1 MATQGER
8 RALIFLAAVALLG
21 AGSRAWRAR
30 HVHVPNEALDQ
41 QLKAVDSAGS
51 SRGFGKSRRKQP
63 AIEHPPPAAKVDF
76 DLASAAEIERLPGI
90 GPSLARRITSDRDAK
105 GAFGCLAALDSIK
118 GIGPALLGRLDS
130 VAVFSGPPRGVCA
143 TAAGARA
150 GLPERR
156 PAEGTRR

>member
-41 QLKAVDSAGS
+41 QLNAVDSATA
-51 SRGFGKSRRKQP
+51 SRGFGKSRRKRSVAEDPQ
-63 AIEHPPPAAKVDF
+63 PAAKVDF
-76 DLASAAEIERLPGI
+76 DVAPAAEIERLPGI
-90 GPSLARRITSDRDAK
+90 GPSLARRITSDRDAR

-118 GIGPALLGRLDS
+118 GIGPALLARLDS
-130 VAVFSGPPRGVCA
+130 MAVFSGPPRAVCA
-143 TAAGARA
+143 TAAGARVA
-150 GLPERR
+150 LPERR
-156 PAEGTRR
+156 PVERTRR